1 MPAIVGRGPELERL
15 GLLIDN
21 VHARGSS
28 VVLVGEAG
36 IGKST
41 LLRAAVD
48 HASEAGFCV
57 LTTTG
62 VEAEAD
68 LPYAGL
74 HEVLRPLQHATLELP
89 EAQRTALSTVFGME
103 IGP

>member
-1 MPAIVGRGPELERL
+1 L
-15 GLLIDN
+15 
-21 VHARGSS
+21 SS
-28 VVLVGEAG
+28 SATRG

-41 LLRAAVD
+41 LLRAAVERATD
-48 HASEAGFCV
+48 ARFRV

-74 HEVLRPLQHATLELP
+74 HDVLRPIQHATIGLP
-89 EAQRTALSTVFGME
+89 EAQRAALSTAFGIE
-103 IGP
+103 IGANWCRGVH